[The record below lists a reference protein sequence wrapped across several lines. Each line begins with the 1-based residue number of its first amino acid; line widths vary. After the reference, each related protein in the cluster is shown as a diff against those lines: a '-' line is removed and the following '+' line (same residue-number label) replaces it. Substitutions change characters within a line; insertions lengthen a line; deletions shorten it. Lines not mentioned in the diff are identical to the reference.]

1 MKNMNL
7 EKMWDRLVYNG
18 SSEFIFTRMDSVCIP
33 ELNLGLNSSL
43 DRCLLLE
50 LPKDHSV
57 DFQTTVR
64 QNLTL
69 TFFKD
74 TDYIVLQL
82 TDGTYY
88 DLFNDL
94 IISLY
99 QKIYDLS
106 NVAEYSKV
114 FIQTFHKW
122 SEFFEDEK
130 TDRLTR
136 EIIKGLFGEL
146 LVLKSLVNSSSSSKI
161 NDALN
166 SWKGPYDQGHDFVL
180 DDKIIEVKTK
190 DISKVE
196 IGISSEYQ
204 LEKELDE
211 KLELLVVS
219 VESEPVN
226 GISIKDLI
234 HEIKNSIID
243 KLGDCSILLK
253 AIRQKGLTYKNIP
266 EYDNFKFKPINQI
279 VYDCADDDFPKLVKS
294 NTPEA
299 LNNIKYNIKIS
310 SLNKFIISEKE
321 F

>member
-1 MKNMNL
+1 
-7 EKMWDRLVYNG
+7 
-18 SSEFIFTRMDSVCIP
+18 
-33 ELNLGLNSSL
+33 
-43 DRCLLLE
+43 
-50 LPKDHSV
+50 
-57 DFQTTVR
+57 
-64 QNLTL
+64 
-69 TFFKD
+69 
-74 TDYIVLQL
+74 
-82 TDGTYY
+82 
-88 DLFNDL
+88 
-94 IISLY
+94 LY

-294 NTPEA
+294 NTPDA